1 MQSEKEFLRGF
12 EECFDKLEDKR
23 QKGKIDY
30 PLLEILF
37 LGIVAVAGRASNWKE
52 IEFFGKAN
60 LELLRQYYPFNNGA
74 PSDDTIRRTF
84 DALEVEGLNSLL
96 KDYFAPNLEAE
107 HIAIDGKTLRGSGN
121 NGKRALHFLNVYA
134 SCSGITL
141 FGKPIDEKNNE
152 ITAIPEA
159 IDALDIKGA
168 IVTIDAMGCQKS
180 IAKQIRVK
188 EADYIFGLKGNH
200 TTLHNEVK
208 TAFETNAETF
218 FNMEKAETVDKGHG
232 REEIRTCRVIR
243 DFSKI
248 PSSKDWDG
256 IASVIEIKR
265 STITKGKLS
274 EATNYYISSSK
285 EVPEK
290 LMKSIR
296 DHWKI
301 ESMHWTMD
309 VVFKEDNS
317 SMHKGNIPANMA
329 IIRRFVLN
337 ILGQM
342 KQDKESKPMLMYK
355 IGWSD
360 DYLHKFIRKLMKGS

>member
-1 MQSEKEFLRGF
+1 M
-12 EECFDKLEDKR
+12 
-23 QKGKIDY
+23 
-30 PLLEILF
+30 
-37 LGIVAVAGRASNWKE
+37 
-52 IEFFGKAN
+52 
-60 LELLRQYYPFNNGA
+60 
-74 PSDDTIRRTF
+74 
-84 DALEVEGLNSLL
+84 
-96 KDYFAPNLEAE
+96 
-107 HIAIDGKTLRGSGN
+107 
-121 NGKRALHFLNVYA
+121 
-134 SCSGITL
+134 
-141 FGKPIDEKNNE
+141 
-152 ITAIPEA
+152 
-159 IDALDIKGA
+159 DIKGA

-208 TAFETNAETF
+208 TAFETNAEGF

-232 REEIRTCRVIR
+232 RNETRTCRVIR

-265 STITKGKLS
+265 STISKGKLS

-285 EVPEK
+285 ETPEK

-317 SMHKGNIPANMA
+317 SMRKGNIPANMA

-342 KQDKESKPMLMYK
+342 KHDKESKPMLMYK

-360 DYLHKFIRKLMKGS
+360 DYLHKFIQKLVKGS